1 MFKIKAKD
9 FIFIPNILS
18 YFRIILIFAFLS
30 IYQQEIEYKSL
41 YLGIILIC
49 SGISDVLDG
58 YIARKY
64 NMVTELGKCLDP
76 IADKLTQFV
85 LLFCLLSKYSIAK
98 VTLGVFLV
106 KEVVSTIIGYRV
118 ICLQGKNDGAKW
130 YGKISTVIFYI
141 VTIVLVLFADIN
153 VTVANVLLGFSSVAI
168 LGAFVGYI
176 KQYAVI
182 LRKYRNN

>member
-9 FIFIPNILS
+9 FISIPNILS
-18 YFRIILIFAFLS
+18 YFRIILIFVFLS
-30 IYQQEIEYKSL
+30 VYQQEIEHKSL

-64 NMVTELGKCLDP
+64 NMVTDLGKCLDP
-76 IADKLTQFV
+76 IADKLTQFA
-85 LLFCLLSKYSIAK
+85 LLLCLLSKYSIAK
-98 VTLGVFLV
+98 VTLGIFLL
-106 KEVVSTIIGYRV
+106 KEAVVTIIGYKV

-153 VTVANVLLGFSSVAI
+153 VTVSNVLLGVSGVAL
-168 LGAFVGYI
+168 LGALVGYI
-176 KQYAVI
+176 RQYAVI
-182 LRKYRNN
+182 LRKYRRD

>member
-9 FIFIPNILS
+9 IISIPNILS
-18 YFRIILIFAFLS
+18 YFRIILIFVFLFV
-30 IYQQEIEYKSL
+30 YRQEIEYKSV
-41 YLGIILIC
+41 YLGLILAC

-76 IADKLTQFV
+76 IADKLTQFI
-85 LLFCLLSKYSIAK
+85 LLFCLLSKYPIAK
-98 VTLGVFLV
+98 VTLGVFLI
-106 KEVVSTIIGYRV
+106 KEAVVIMIGYKV

-141 VTIVLVLFADIN
+141 VTIVLVLFSDIN
-153 VTVANVLLGFSSVAI
+153 AAI
-168 LGAFVGYI
+168 I
-176 KQYAVI
+176 Q
-182 LRKYRNN
+182 KYRNN

>member
-9 FIFIPNILS
+9 FISISNILS

-64 NMVTELGKCLDP
+64 NMVTELEKCLDP

-106 KEVVSTIIGYRV
+106 KEVVSTI
-118 ICLQGKNDGAKW
+118 
-130 YGKISTVIFYI
+130 
-141 VTIVLVLFADIN
+141 
-153 VTVANVLLGFSSVAI
+153 
-168 LGAFVGYI
+168 
-176 KQYAVI
+176 
-182 LRKYRNN
+182 YRNT